1 MNSLD
6 SPQLLHFRGA
16 QRHGLARLIDLYER
30 NYRLLEQLV
39 PELDLPFDHAR
50 SLAGSEPELRLAVV
64 ARARYTCEL
73 RLYYRFCAG
82 AQRPDLRVRVCRD
95 ALTAEA
101 LGDPPVHCW
110 PLVDGEIQTA
120 AQFLG
125 AQWHR
130 NLFLLRWLEYLL
142 ARGHGF
148 SLAGRPRGFQP
159 DVVFA
164 IPRAGAR
171 D

>member
-1 MNSLD
+1 MNPLD
-6 SPQLLHFRGA
+6 SENLLHFRGA

-39 PELDLPFDHAR
+39 PELDLPFDHAG
-50 SLAGSEPELRLAVV
+50 SCAGNEPELRLAVV

-82 AQRPDLRVRVCRD
+82 TQRPELHIRVCRD

-101 LGDPPVHCW
+101 LGDPPAHCW
-110 PLVDGEIQTA
+110 PLVDDEIQTA

-148 SLAGRPRGFQP
+148 SLAGRPRRLHTDP
-159 DVVFA
+159 LLAVSRADV
-164 IPRAGAR
+164 R